1 MQGKSHHRG
10 KGRSSTQDVYERGK
24 RSKEPDQLVVVP
36 DASLEIS
43 NIHAPRCMSGKANDI
58 CTPLYRGKDEGAT
71 VSIAYDPS
79 ESGAEVTY
87 FFSEK
92 FAFYCTRISMTYN
105 LNVFSAC

>member
-10 KGRSSTQDVYERGK
+10 RGRSSTQDADERWK
-24 RSKEPDQLVVVP
+24 RSKEPDQLVVT

-43 NIHAPRCMSGKANDI
+43 NIHVPHPMSGKANDVSA
-58 CTPLYRGKDEGAT
+58 PLYQGKDEGGT

-87 FFSEK
+87 FLLK
-92 FAFYCTRISMTYN
+92 N
-105 LNVFSAC
+105 LSSTPPE